1 MAMRLL
7 DLVYVMLPAYAANL
21 AAPFA
26 KFWPG
31 WNRPINSRWLG
42 GHKTV
47 VGFALGVV
55 ASLFTAYLQSRIPW
69 SPRGLDMSTW
79 LAIGFAQGIGAMGGD
94 AAKSFFK
101 RRIGTAPGKP
111 WIPADQLDFII
122 GALLLSWQ
130 RLALGLL
137 DVGVVL
143 GFTLVAHIT
152 VNHIAFGLGIRDTKW

>member
-7 DLVYVMLPAYAANL
+7 DLVYLMLPAYAANL

-55 ASLFTAYLQSRIPW
+55 ASLFTAYLQSHIPW
-69 SPRGLDMSTW
+69 SPRGFDMSTW
-79 LAIGFAQGIGAMGGD
+79 LAIAFAQGISAMGGD

-122 GALLLSWQ
+122 GALAV
-130 RLALGLL
+130 LAAARARAARRWGCSRVHLGC
-137 DVGVVL
+137 
-143 GFTLVAHIT
+143 AHHSQSHR
-152 VNHIAFGLGIRDTKW
+152 VRPGDSRH